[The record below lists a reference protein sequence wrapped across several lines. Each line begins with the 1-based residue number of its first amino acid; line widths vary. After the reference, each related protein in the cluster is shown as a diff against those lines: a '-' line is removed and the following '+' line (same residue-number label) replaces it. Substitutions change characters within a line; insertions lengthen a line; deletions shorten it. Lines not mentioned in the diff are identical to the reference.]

1 MIDNYNN
8 VPLAT
13 FLRPKKL
20 EDFVGH
26 DNVVGPDSFLRK
38 MIASDQ
44 ISSLVFWGPPG
55 TGKTTL
61 ALIIA
66 KATKSEFKQIS
77 AVNTGVKDLKEIILA
92 AEADLRFGKR
102 TILFIDEIHRW
113 NKSQQ
118 DALLPEIESG
128 KITLIGATTEN
139 PSFALNSALL
149 SRVKVIVLKA
159 LTNDDLSQI
168 IKNAAKVLKVKVDKK
183 ITALIARFADGD
195 ARVAINILENCKRKS
210 ENINLESVKD
220 IINNPNLL
228 YDKKGDEH
236 YNIISALHKS
246 MRGGDAT
253 AAVYWM
259 TRMLEGGEDPLYVAR
274 RMWRFASED
283 IGLANN
289 SATML
294 ASSVFDACKNIGLPE
309 CAVHLSHLAIYL
321 AKSPKSVV
329 AYDAYNLAK
338 EEIAK
343 FGALP
348 VPVHLRNAPTKLMK
362 ELGYGQDYKYTPKV
376 DSSAQ
381 EYLPPELKNSKLK
394 KLIK

>member
-1 MIDNYNN
+1 MEENN
-8 VPLAT
+8 KNIPLAT
-13 FLRPKKL
+13 FLRPKSL
-20 EDFVGH
+20 EDFIGH
-26 DNVVGPDSFLRK
+26 DNVVGSDSFLRK
-38 MIASDQ
+38 MINSDQ

-77 AVNTGVKDLKEIILA
+77 AVNSGVKDLKEIIIA
-92 AEADLRFGKR
+92 AETDLRFGKR

-118 DALLPEIESG
+118 DALLPEIENG
-128 KITLIGATTEN
+128 KLTLIGATTEN

-149 SRVKVIVLKA
+149 SRVKVIVLKS
-159 LTNDDLSQI
+159 LTTEDLNKI
-168 IKNAAKVLKVKVDKK
+168 IKNAAKTLKVKLDKK
-183 ITALIARFADGD
+183 IIALIARFADGD
-195 ARVAINILENCKRKS
+195 ARAAINILENCKRKS
-210 ENINLESVKD
+210 ENITIESIKD

-246 MRGGDAT
+246 MRGGDAA
-253 AAVYWM
+253 AAVYWV

-294 ASSVFDACKNIGLPE
+294 AGTVFDACKNIGMPE

-321 AKSPKSVV
+321 AKSPKSVA
-329 AYDAYNLAK
+329 AYDVYNIAK

-343 FGALP
+343 SGALP
-348 VPVHLRNAPTKLMK
+348 VPIHLRNAPTKFMK
-362 ELGYGQDYKYTPKV
+362 ELGYGKDYKYTPKV
-376 DSSAQ
+376 NSSEQ
-381 EYLPPELKNSKLK
+381 EYLPPELKNSKLRK
-394 KLIK
+394 IIK